1 MAKILLRGSFNEDGY
16 RGAVADPSD
25 RETAA
30 RKLLREAGLE
40 AEAFYYSPTAFCQ
53 FVIME
58 GDVSDLAAA
67 EFAFMSSGAFK
78 SAEAHLLIT
87 GAEMN
92 AAQKR
97 AGRIVS
103 NYDAPTRDEID
114 RMLLDE

>member
-16 RGAVADPSD
+16 CGAVADPSD

-40 AEAFYYSPTAFCQ
+40 AEAFYYSPTAFCH

-67 EFAFMSSGAFK
+67 EFAFMSSGEFK

-87 GAEMN
+87 
-92 AAQKR
+92 R
-97 AGRIVS
+97 
-103 NYDAPTRDEID
+103 RDEC
-114 RMLLDE
+114 RPKTGRPYCLKLRRAES